1 MRTASELSML
11 TGEQVQLRFSFIF
24 SGSFVWLCLAF
35 YCRVILCHRLSLCS
49 ESDCDSA
56 AAFNFKC
63 NFGLPERERD
73 RDRREGDRQRERPLP
88 HLDFVHFD
96 ESVAKSLTAA

>member
-1 MRTASELSML
+1 ML

-63 NFGLPERERD
+63 NSGLLEKD